1 MNCLIVVAHPDDEV
15 MGAGATIKKLTS
27 EGHNVDICIMCTE
40 AKARAFRPE
49 DNELNEDMDAS
60 AKMLG
65 IRNKYE
71 GTFPNIEMNNST
83 HLSLVQ
89 FIEKAIVASECDIII
104 THHPADTNNDHM
116 HTSMACQAAI
126 RYFQRQPKV
135 KPLQEFWFMEVLSS
149 TEWSVN
155 TSMNTF
161 RPNTFVEVGEDN
173 IDIKIAA
180 LATYRGVMRPF
191 PHPRSAEALK
201 GLAAYRGGQSGCN
214 YAEAFECVLRRIV

>member
-1 MNCLIVVAHPDDEV
+1 MNFLIVIAHPDDEV
-15 MGAGATIKKLTS
+15 LGAGATIKRLTR
-27 EGHNVDICIMCTE
+27 EGHVVDICIMCTE

-49 DNELNEDMDAS
+49 DNELNADIDVC

-65 IRNKYE
+65 IKNKYI
-71 GTFPNIEMNNST
+71 GNFPNIEMNNST

-89 FIEKAIVASECDIII
+89 FIEKAIIASDCDVII

-126 RYFQRQPKV
+126 RLFQRRADI
-135 KPLQEFWFMEVLSS
+135 KPLKEFWYMEVLSS

-155 TSMNTF
+155 TSMNRF
-161 RPNTFVEVGEDN
+161 QPNTFVEVGKENVDA
-173 IDIKIAA
+173 KIAA

-191 PHPRSAEALK
+191 PHPRSAEAIK
-201 GLAAYRGGQSGCN
+201 GLAAYRGAQSGTN
-214 YAEAFECVLRRIV
+214 YAEAFESPLRRV